1 MLISRRCRRRKRE
14 DLFRLIAGVMFGVSL
29 GGFFGV
35 VLGVRR
41 VAGGDLGVM
50 GGLLDRAAFVVL
62 GGLVMMFRSL
72 FMVLG
77 GLRVVFRNLRA
88 SPNFEATR
96 NYRIGM

>member
-1 MLISRRCRRRKRE
+1 ML
-14 DLFRLIAGVMFGVSL
+14 GVRL

-50 GGLLDRAAFVVL
+50 RGLLDRAAFVVL

-77 GLRVVFRNLRA
+77 GLRVVFRNLRRGGDHGSFLFV
-88 SPNFEATR
+88 SPNFEATQD
-96 NYRIGM
+96 YRIGM